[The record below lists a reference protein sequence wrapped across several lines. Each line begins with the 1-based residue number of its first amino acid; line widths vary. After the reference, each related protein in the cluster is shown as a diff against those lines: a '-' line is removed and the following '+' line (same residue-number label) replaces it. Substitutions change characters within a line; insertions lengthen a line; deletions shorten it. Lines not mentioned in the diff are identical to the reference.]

1 MIPSN
6 GVSMAD
12 DGNSDRSEPNMRK
25 RIKQSVVGTMEAA
38 RTIKRSFPATRTQK
52 VRIDKSKEVVYG
64 PNPTR
69 PTSLEVYHPTS
80 LGHSVSQELSGISAP
95 SWIEERELVGM
106 QGGEGSK
113 VPQWIG
119 HYDAES
125 DRPGGKGLFRIPAW
139 LTERQDLMLQTI
151 QADLERQAVESI
163 RCKLCPNT
171 RLSSWVDFERHC
183 DTSEKHPLALFF
195 CDRCGIYFGRE
206 DSLRRHINTNT
217 KACQEATEDQA
228 ALRRQVTE
236 QLFNDFNPRVD
247 RCLRT
252 GEDVGHLFAEIIDLN
267 GILKGS
273 SKKRRARV

>member
-1 MIPSN
+1 MIHNDDIPE
-6 GVSMAD
+6 AD
-12 DGNSDRSEPNMRK
+12 GGNSDRPEPNMRQ
-25 RIKQSVVGTMEAA
+25 RVKQSAVGTMEAA
-38 RTIKRSFPATRTQK
+38 DRRIKRSSPATRTQQNQSN
-52 VRIDKSKEVVYG
+52 KSKEVVSG
-64 PNPTR
+64 AKLTR
-69 PTSLEVYHPTS
+69 STSQGVYHPTL

-106 QGGEGSK
+106 QGGGGSE
-113 VPQWIG
+113 VPQWNE
-119 HYDAES
+119 HHDAES
-125 DRPGGKGLFRIPAW
+125 DRPREDLFSIPMW
-139 LTERQDLMLQTI
+139 LTERQDLMLQTAE
-151 QADLERQAVESI
+151 ADRERQAVEVI
-163 RCKLCPNT
+163 KCKLCPNT
-171 RLSSWVDFERHC
+171 RLSSWIDFERHC

-228 ALRRQVTE
+228 ALRRRVTE
-236 QLFNDFNPRVD
+236 QLFNDFNPRLD
-247 RCLRT
+247 RFLRT